1 MLRSMDH
8 QRDKNALRD
17 FSHKARLEF
26 KQSPKIRILNIRIGE
41 IITDIV
47 GKPAKHL
54 AMFKER

>member
-1 MLRSMDH
+1 MDH